1 MDTVREMTPD
11 EKAIATKARQK
22 AYYLKN
28 KERLIAYQTA
38 YNKTHAEQTKT
49 THKKH
54 TDGLTIEKKEKR
66 HNQLVAFRERKK
78 VKMKCELCN
87 CFFQHNSQWAHIR
100 SAKHLKNI
108 PK

>member
-1 MDTVREMTPD
+1 MTPD
-11 EKAIATKARQK
+11 EKAIANKIRQK

-28 KERLIAYQTA
+28 KERLIAYQKE
-38 YNKTHAEQTKT
+38 YNKTHTQQTKA

-54 TDGLTIEKKEKR
+54 VDNLTIEKKQTR
-66 HNQLVAFRERKK
+66 QNQLVAFREREK

-87 CFFQHNSQWAHIR
+87 CEFQRNSQWAHLKT
-100 SAKHLKNI
+100 SKHLKNI

>member
-1 MDTVREMTPD
+1 MENLD
-11 EKAIATKARQK
+11 EKAIATKSRQK
-22 AYYLKN
+22 EYYLKN
-28 KERLIAYQTA
+28 KERLIAYQKE
-38 YNKTHAEQTKT
+38 YNKKNKEQTKT

-54 TDGLTIEKKEKR
+54 TDGLTLEKKEKR